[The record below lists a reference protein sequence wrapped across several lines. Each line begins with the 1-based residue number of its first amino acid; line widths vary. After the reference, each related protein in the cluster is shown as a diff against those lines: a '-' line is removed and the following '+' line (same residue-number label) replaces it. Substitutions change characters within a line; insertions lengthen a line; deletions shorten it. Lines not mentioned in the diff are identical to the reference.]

1 MGSMFAAAVLPTVG
15 DAPHGERDA
24 FWTMLTGAGLPGI
37 GGNGTGVSV
46 MTGRAVVLGA
56 STAGGEIALVEG
68 VGKIGPALWPAGVI
82 C

>member
-1 MGSMFAAAVLPTVG
+1 MGSMLVSAVLPTIEEP
-15 DAPHGERDA
+15 AAGERIT
-24 FWTMLTGAGLPGI
+24 FWAALTGAGLPGI
-37 GGNGTGVSV
+37 GGNGTGVS
-46 MTGRAVVLGA
+46 MTGRAVGLGA